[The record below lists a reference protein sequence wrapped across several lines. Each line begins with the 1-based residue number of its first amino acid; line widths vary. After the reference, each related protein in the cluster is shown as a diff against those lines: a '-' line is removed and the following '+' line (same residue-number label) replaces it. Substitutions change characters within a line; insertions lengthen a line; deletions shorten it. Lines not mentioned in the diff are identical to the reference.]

1 MKALYGDWKTTL
13 PKDCLHPGELID
25 KEMLFHFK
33 NNANSEDKFAG
44 IIQMEE
50 VADIIGGKPIYDTIY
65 KENECTPWIYA
76 GQCSTFHI
84 VTVDNVIS
92 EGMAAEIDYMTDTLL
107 LTGRKTNF
115 SQLGLEKLILNR
127 MER

>member
-1 MKALYGDWKTTL
+1 MKPLYGDWKTTL
-13 PKDCLHPGELID
+13 PKDCLQPGELID

-76 GQCSTFHI
+76 GQCYAGGRINKNPALMPMVYILSLIHI
-84 VTVDNVIS
+84 
-92 EGMAAEIDYMTDTLL
+92 
-107 LTGRKTNF
+107 
-115 SQLGLEKLILNR
+115 
-127 MER
+127 